1 MGRISRNNARVE
13 ITSSASKFDVGLRD
27 ARKKLAGFG
36 GYARKALGGLGGL
49 VGKIGSGLSMG
60 LGVNMFDGIGSV
72 VGDIL
77 ETEKAMTRLQIA
89 GDRTPAQM
97 DAFRSSLSGVS
108 SATGIARQE
117 LVAGAS
123 AYVALTGDADGAASA
138 VGLFAKVA
146 NATGASMD
154 DIAATAASM
163 KDNLKIDPA
172 DFEAAFSA
180 LHVQGKAGAVELR
193 ELATVMAGVAPQ
205 FANFDGGSGAAGL
218 AELGSVLQ
226 VVRKEFGS
234 TSEAATGTRAL
245 IASLTRGSGKLKK
258 LGIEVFNKD
267 GSKRNFTEIIDE
279 VVAKGLTEPQLQQ
292 ILGSDE
298 ALRAIGALKTHR
310 ALLGDIRA
318 ASSDVGAIERD
329 AAIFRESTAGKLQIA
344 METLKASV
352 ADAFTPERIQGFVNA
367 VVSAGQALGTVIDK
381 LGAAKD
387 ALGSVGKSVGDAVW
401 RATHTKEERDRADQV
416 EAMQRSAGLEDGV
429 RQARLKRKIAE
440 ATAAGFQGDEFG
452 HGAAGRY
459 DQYMKAESSASTMGP
474 MAKVELQ
481 KLKAELQAGPAVPPP
496 RSSKQPAPQ
505 PINLY
510 ISGNQALFAV
520 GNATDQRRGAK

>member
-1 MGRISRNNARVE
+1 MGRIGRSNARVE

-36 GYARKALGGLGGL
+36 GYARKALGAVGGL
-49 VGKIGSGLSMG
+49 AGKIGSGLSMG
-60 LGVNMFDGIGSV
+60 LGMSMFDGIGSV
-72 VGDIL
+72 VGDVM
-77 ETEKAMTRLQIA
+77 ETEKALTRLQIA
-89 GDRTPAQM
+89 GSRTPAQM
-97 DAFRSSLSGVS
+97 DALRASLSDVAS
-108 SATGIARQE
+108 TTGIARQE
-117 LVAGAS
+117 LIAGAS
-123 AYVALTGDADGAASA
+123 AYVALTGDADGASQA

-163 KDNLKIDPA
+163 KDNLKIDPK

-205 FANFDGGSGAAGL
+205 FANFDGGSGAGGL

-245 IASLTRGSGKLKK
+245 IASLTRGSAKLKNF
-258 LGIEVFNKD
+258 GIEVFNKD

-279 VVAKGLTEPQLQQ
+279 VVAAGLTEPQLQK

-318 ASSDVGAIERD
+318 ASSDTAAIDRD
-329 AAIFRESTAGKLQIA
+329 AATFRESSAGKLQIA
-344 METLKASV
+344 MATLKVAI
-352 ADAFTPERIQGFVNA
+352 ADAFTPERIQAFVGAITTVLDTITKIVDGIGA
-367 VVSAGQALGTVIDK
+367 VGKGLGEAVAGQVEKPGMAAQIVGGATGSMGAYSAISQVLSGPTSDGLTPDQARARADRVAAQGTAQVAKMKVDWAARRAEAKAAGIDTNQA
-381 LGAAKD
+381 GWAAKNF
-387 ALGSVGKSVGDAVW
+387 
-401 RATHTKEERDRADQV
+401 ERKQAAITVQSTLV
-416 EAMQRSAGLEDGV
+416 VDGNKV
-429 RQARLKRKIAE
+429 
-440 ATAAGFQGDEFG
+440 AA
-452 HGAAGRY
+452 
-459 DQYMKAESSASTMGP
+459 
-474 MAKVELQ
+474 
-481 KLKAELQAGPAVPPP
+481 
-496 RSSKQPAPQ
+496 
-505 PINLY
+505 
-510 ISGNQALFAV
+510 AV
-520 GNATDQRRGAK
+520 GNAKDQRRKP